1 MIRALSQK
9 VSGRRPSRLSFPSGA
24 RSSSR
29 AIIVPEPMKVL
40 LALLLLVFA
49 LVAGCAG
56 AATSTSE
63 PVTTAEAAVARV
75 VAENPAL
82 AGIEPENPDMIGACC
97 FWRAEESADGYLVE
111 FEVGWGDCPAGC
123 IDRHRWTYEV
133 ARDGSVELV
142 AEEGPPVPAGV
153 PGAEGAG

>member
-1 MIRALSQK
+1 MSAW
-9 VSGRRPSRLSFPSGA
+9 A
-24 RSSSR
+24 RSIGDDFKQPLYETPTR
-29 AIIVPEPMKVL
+29 AMIVADPMNMP
-40 LALLLLVFA
+40 LALVLVVVA
-49 LVAGCAG
+49 MVAGCAG
-56 AATSTSE
+56 GAAVAPSE

-75 VAENPAL
+75 VADNPAL

-97 FWRAEESADGYLVE
+97 FWRAEESADGFRVE

-142 AEEGPPVPAGV
+142 AAEGPPVPAGV

>member
-1 MIRALSQK
+1 
-9 VSGRRPSRLSFPSGA
+9 
-24 RSSSR
+24 
-29 AIIVPEPMKVL
+29 MKILLADVL
-40 LALLLLVFA
+40 LVVA
-49 LVAGCAG
+49 LVAGCGG

-75 VAENPAL
+75 VADNPVL

-97 FWRAEESADGYLVE
+97 FWRAEESADGFRVE

-133 ARDGSVELV
+133 SRDGSVELI
-142 AEEGPPVPAGV
+142 AEEGPVVPADV
-153 PGAEGAG
+153 PGAEGGG